1 MATSYHNQR
10 PNRASRTGNSLS
22 AGATGDLSAARNA
35 ARRSG
40 GGRPPRSSSSRQ
52 RGSRASNFMRYAADN
67 RIVQA
72 IYGFTTGPSRYVFF
86 GLVVLAVLIGVY
98 FPVRDL
104 YTAYRTGDILERQLE
119 VRNAYNEQLEGEVNR
134 LLSTEGI
141 EDVAREELGLVMPGE
156 HSVTVIGIDDEPAEE
171 GDGTKDPD
179 SIPNPNDASAEAED
193 AEKASDDGEASKD
206 TDPKDAE
213 QKDANAEDADSKTDA
228 DSDDSANKANEAGDA
243 EKSENPTTSSEVEEA
258 ELAVVD
264 DAPWYIKLL
273 DVLFFYQ
280 GVEGQTVM
288 STGE

>member
-1 MATSYHNQR
+1 
-10 PNRASRTGNSLS
+10 
-22 AGATGDLSAARNA
+22 
-35 ARRSG
+35 
-40 GGRPPRSSSSRQ
+40 
-52 RGSRASNFMRYAADN
+52 MRYAADN

-72 IYGFTTGPSRYVFF
+72 IYGFTTGPSRYIFF
-86 GLVVLAVLIGVY
+86 GLVTLAVLIGVY

-119 VRNAYNEQLEGEVNR
+119 VRNAYNEQLEGEVDR

-156 HSVTVIGIDDEPAEE
+156 RSVTVIGIDDEPASEE
-171 GDGTKDPD
+171 GDGTRDPE
-179 SIPNPNDASAEAED
+179 SIRTSGDDASEGED
-193 AEKASDDGEASKD
+193 AEGASGEGKAA
-206 TDPKDAE
+206 DAAD
-213 QKDANAEDADSKTDA
+213 QKDADQKDADQKDDESKADA
-228 DSDDSANKANEAGDA
+228 ASDDSANEVDAAN
-243 EKSENPTTSSEVEEA
+243 KSESPTTSSEVEEA

-280 GVEGQTVM
+280 GVEGQTVK

>member
-1 MATSYHNQR
+1 
-10 PNRASRTGNSLS
+10 
-22 AGATGDLSAARNA
+22 
-35 ARRSG
+35 
-40 GGRPPRSSSSRQ
+40 
-52 RGSRASNFMRYAADN
+52 MRYAADN

-171 GDGTKDPD
+171 DDGTKDPD
-179 SIPNPNDASAEAED
+179 SFPNPNDASAEAED
-193 AEKASDDGEASKD
+193 AENASDDGEASKD
-206 TDPKDAE
+206 TDSKDAE

-228 DSDDSANKANEAGDA
+228 DSDDSADEAGDA